1 MAKPTDVHWNAA
13 LKLLRYIKN
22 ASGQRLLL
30 SASSSLKLSVYSDAD
45 WGTCPMTRS
54 LSGYCV
60 MLGKSLLSWT
70 CKKQNTIARSSAEV
84 EYRSMANALCEVTW
98 LYNLLIW
105 CNPG

>member
-45 WGTCPMTRS
+45 WGTCPMTRRS

-60 MLGKSLLSWT
+60 MLGKSLLS
-70 CKKQNTIARSSAEV
+70 
-84 EYRSMANALCEVTW
+84 
-98 LYNLLIW
+98 
-105 CNPG
+105 